1 MGLDAVEEE
10 SEAGPVRWL
19 ENRVSG
25 YSTKLARSGTSV
37 DAAGIWAPS
46 PTSAH
51 SSSCS
56 GLPPLTATKDGDPNG
71 NVRSGFFGTDKVG
84 FAVTRADIA
93 AFTAD
98 QVGDTGYLRRAPAIS
113 N

>member
-10 SEAGPVRWL
+10 GEAGPVRCI

-56 GLPPLTATKDGDPNG
+56 GLPPLTATKDGDPKG
-71 NVRSGFFGTDKVG
+71 IVRSGFFGTDKLG
-84 FAVTRADIA
+84 FAGTRAEIA

-113 N
+113 Y